1 MLGEEEQ
8 VSQPQASAYDG
19 YGGLVLNSH
28 LLDASTQ
35 EREMVCHSIPSSG
48 RISEFWDMIFS
59 NKWTTVVVLRDTAK
73 GKKEVIVCM
82 FYVYFSF
89 FEIEMSLRFVEQLH
103 ILTIN
108 KLHKNMVK
116 GHILPK

>member
-1 MLGEEEQ
+1 MLGEVQQ
-8 VSQPQASAYDG
+8 VSQPPASAYDG

-35 EREMVCHSIPSSG
+35 EREMVCHSIPPPG

-73 GKKEVIVCM
+73 GKKEVIVCV
-82 FYVYFSF
+82 FNFTFFRLRSF
-89 FEIEMSLRFVEQLH
+89 
-103 ILTIN
+103 
-108 KLHKNMVK
+108 
-116 GHILPK
+116 